1 MRQEVAYTMDS
12 IIAPGTLVI
21 KNWGND
27 NTIFK
32 IDAAPN
38 LYGRVYA
45 ISNDGVKYDLLKT
58 SLIPYSENTAR
69 LRQEEAAADAALA
82 ARLQQEGRDAAR
94 QAAIQADAELAARLQ
109 QEERDAVGPA
119 ERYQQ
124 QLSDDDAFAEAIR
137 RSLQGD
143 APPPPPPPSSLP
155 RSTPATSQSS
165 PPAVGA
171 SAPHAPLPIEQAPL
185 DTTRSYF
192 AASIMVPNSPYLSAA
207 DQETV
212 RGMTMLEKRQ
222 LILCNPHWRR
232 MYLAYHRVP
241 GPLLDEIA
249 GVLSANTKL
258 SKLHRRLLGHA
269 HPERH
274 KSKQQQNNPG
284 GDEAFRALN
293 MIKEEVSEYDNDVTK
308 ERFWKT
314 EC

>member
-1 MRQEVAYTMDS
+1 VAYMMDS

-21 KNWGND
+21 KNWGSD

-38 LYGRVYA
+38 QYGRVYA
-45 ISNDGVKYDLLKT
+45 ISLNDGAKHDLMKT
-58 SLIPYSENTAR
+58 SLIPWSENAAR

-82 ARLQQEGRDAAR
+82 DRLQQEGRDAAR
-94 QAAIQADAELAARLQ
+94 QAAVQADAELAARLQ
-109 QEERDAVGPA
+109 QEERDAAGPA

-143 APPPPPPPSSLP
+143 APTPPPPPSSLP

-165 PPAVGA
+165 PQAVGA

-185 DTTRSYF
+185 DTASSYF
-192 AASIMVPNSPYLSAA
+192 AGFVMVPNSPYLSAT

-212 RGMTMLEKRQ
+212 RGLTMLEKRK

-232 MYLAYHRVP
+232 MYLAYHRVAV
-241 GPLLDEIA
+241 PLLDQIA
-249 GVLSANTKL
+249 AVPSANVKL
-258 SKLHRRLLGHA
+258 GTLHRRLSMRA

-274 KSKQQQNNPG
+274 KSKNQQDNPG

-293 MIKEEVSEYDNDVTK
+293 KIKEELSEYDDDHT
-308 ERFWKT
+308 EGRFWNT
-314 EC
+314 VCE